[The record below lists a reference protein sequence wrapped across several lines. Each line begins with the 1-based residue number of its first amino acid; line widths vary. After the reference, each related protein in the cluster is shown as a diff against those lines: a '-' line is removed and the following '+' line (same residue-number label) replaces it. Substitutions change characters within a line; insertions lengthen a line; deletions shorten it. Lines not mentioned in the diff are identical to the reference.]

1 MRLSYVLIFA
11 VYVQSV
17 YGSYPAIRL
26 ADRFANS
33 SSSLTVAA
41 FAVYIQIKALALSSE
56 LDAPVF

>member
-56 LDAPVF
+56 LDAHGV